1 MPKIKQGKR
10 IKVSSEKLQTKKKQ
24 SQGGYRK

>member
-1 MPKIKQGKR
+1 MPKVKQGKHTN
-10 IKVSSEKLQTKKKQ
+10 VSSNTYQTRKKQ